1 MKAKRVERDRRFKA
15 DRRCMNYAVIFPE
28 RRKIIR
34 RNIPDRRG
42 LFKKSLQELI

>member
-1 MKAKRVERDRRFKA
+1 MKAKRFEGDRRSLA
-15 DRRCMNYAVIFPE
+15 DRRKFNYTTIAPE

-34 RNIPDRRG
+34 RNVPDRRG